1 MHVGMLLD
9 KPFPPD
15 VRIQKEADALLSA
28 GHTVDLLCETDSN
41 GDEPPRETVDGIAVF
56 RHEQPADARTRWPE
70 TLRSLATHVHPRW
83 ARLLRDHVETRGV
96 DVLHVHD
103 LPLVATALAVRAETG
118 VPVVADLHENY
129 PEAVRQW
136 RRMDD
141 FEDLLTPA
149 RLAERVGLPVRRLKW
164 LERHCVRRADHVLT
178 VVEEG
183 RDHYVYDCRGPPDT
197 ISVVSNTVD
206 LSTFDPEAVER
217 PLRDAPASAFVVGY
231 VGKYAPHRGLETV
244 VRALPALDGD
254 ASRASGDGRSTR
266 LRVVGA
272 PGTPTYGARF
282 DALCAETGVTDRVT
296 FTGWVDFADV
306 PAQMA
311 GCDACVV
318 PHASTPHT
326 ETTVPHK
333 LFQYMAMGKPVVVTD
348 VAPLARIV
356 RETESGLVV
365 PAGDS
370 QAMAEALAR
379 LRDDPALC
387 AELGRNG
394 RAAVEETYNWDRDAE
409 RLLDVYER
417 LADRV
422 SAADEAAV

>member
-9 KPFPPD
+9 KPYPPD
-15 VRIQKEADALLSA
+15 VRVRKEADALLSA
-28 GHTVDLLCETDSN
+28 GHTVDLLCETDGT
-41 GDEPPRETVDGIAVF
+41 GDEPRRETVDGIAVF
-56 RHEQPADARTRWPE
+56 RHEQPTDARTRWPE
-70 TLRSLATHVHPRW
+70 TLRALATHVHPRW
-83 ARLLRDHVETRGV
+83 ARRLRDHVETRGV

-103 LPLVATALAVRAETG
+103 LPLVATALAVREETG

-141 FEDLLTPA
+141 LGDLLTPA
-149 RLAERVGLPVRRLKW
+149 RLAERVCLPIRRLRW
-164 LERHCVRRADHVLT
+164 LERHCVRRADHVVT
-178 VVEEG
+178 VVAEG
-183 RDHYVYDCRGPPDT
+183 RDHYVYDCRGPPDS

-206 LSTFDPEAVER
+206 LSTFDPGAVER
-217 PLRDAPASAFVVGY
+217 PIRDAPASAFVVGY

-244 VRALPALDGD
+244 VRALPALGGDGSHAPD
-254 ASRASGDGRSTR
+254 DGRSTR

-272 PGTPTYGARF
+272 PGTPTYGEQF
-282 DALCAETGVTDRVT
+282 DALCAELGVTDRVT

-311 GCDACVV
+311 GCDVCVV
-318 PHASTPHT
+318 PHAATPHT

-356 RETESGLVV
+356 GETDSGLVV

-370 QAMAEALAR
+370 AAMADAVAR

-394 RAAVEETYNWDRDAE
+394 RTAVEETYNWDRDAR
-409 RLLDVYER
+409 RLVAVYER

-422 SAADEAAV
+422 SAASEAAV